1 MLKKLKDKKGETLVE
16 SLVAMLI
23 ALLSMVMLTSCTTA
37 AANINAATRAM
48 DKKFAEELERAEG
61 MMAEAGYETKNIK
74 VKLTFD
80 TCGVQT
86 ADVTLYGGDAGTF
99 VTYEYDAGGSG
110 S

>member
-61 MMAEAGYETKNIK
+61 MMAEAGYETKNIE

-80 TCGVQT
+80 TCEVKT
-86 ADVTLYGGDAGTF
+86 DVTLYGGDAGTF

-110 S
+110 P